1 MPHYLQIEVDAQLLK
16 MLRRKSKAQF
26 VKQERNTQNSIV
38 LLKYLK
44 RIAPQQLMLRMQ
56 VFTKIFLKRKE
67 RKRDFLNKK
76 VGFQMIS
83 MICRIRT
90 WVSRFSSTGLN
101 HHAIRAK
108 QT

>member
-1 MPHYLQIEVDAQLLK
+1 MAHITTNILRVRSVLERITMPHYLQIEVDAQLLK

-76 VGFQMIS
+76 VGFQMI
-83 MICRIRT
+83 MICRI
-90 WVSRFSSTGLN
+90 
-101 HHAIRAK
+101 
-108 QT
+108 